1 MIDPPGL
8 TNEQSQR
15 GRTAL
20 GPLVAAGLGALGL
33 VALVSLPQP
42 QQQGRLPRIT
52 AAGDCDKQ
60 DVNGDTDIGG
70 RGCIGGAAL
79 SNNITEGSACSVPG
93 LPLTMQAILAQGPSP
108 LGVTRGIW
116 NIYWTENAPLPPCPY
131 EDEIQVQVRG
141 SSVNPADWYEAQT
154 RGAAQAFDHDPGL
167 GDDLSG
173 VVVAV
178 GRACAAQ
185 GFRVGDEVWG
195 VTASA
200 TGDFRSREQNAYA
213 QFANAFCNLM
223 GKRSPA
229 APVSLEDLGTV
240 GLAGG
245 TSIGALLDAGAPWSP
260 EDNVTVAIASG
271 SGGTG
276 TFAIQGALGLG
287 AARVF
292 AAASPAHFAMIRS
305 LGATPVDYHTTSLW
319 EALPTS
325 SVDLVWDNLGAAGT
339 AQAAARVLKRG
350 GLYLTLAVGHFATW
364 QAAGTG
370 IGTPALPADG
380 VLVVDG
386 KPIVARSPSVR
397 EEATDSVRIVAI
409 MNRLIDAGLLRP
421 VVGERY
427 PLRRVAAALDAS
439 VNGHAAGKIAIHV
452 PPVDGWSM
460 QDVLDGGEAR

>member
-1 MIDPPGL
+1 MIDAPGL
-8 TNEQSQR
+8 THEPFPR
-15 GRTAL
+15 GRTR
-20 GPLVAAGLGALGL
+20 PLFAAGLGTLGL
-33 VALVSLPQP
+33 VALVSLSQP
-42 QQQGRLPRIT
+42 QGHPPRLT
-52 AAGDCDKQ
+52 SAGDCDKQ

-70 RGCIGGAAL
+70 RGCFGGAAL
-79 SNNITEGSACSVPG
+79 SSSNSEGSTCSVPG
-93 LPLTMQAILAQGPSP
+93 LPATMQAILARGPSP
-108 LGVTRGIW
+108 LGVSRGIW
-116 NIYWTENAPLPPCPY
+116 NIYWTKDALLPPCPY

-167 GDDLSG
+167 GDDVSG

-213 QFANAFCNLM
+213 QFANVFCKLV
-223 GKRSPA
+223 GKRSPG
-229 APVSLEDLGTV
+229 APVSLEDLGTI

-245 TSIGALLDAGAPWSP
+245 TSIGAMLDAGAPWRP
-260 EDNVTVAIASG
+260 EDNVTLAVASG

-292 AAASPAHFAMIRS
+292 AAASADHFATIRS

-319 EALPTS
+319 DALPPS
-325 SVDLVWDNLGAAGT
+325 SVDVVWDNLGAAGT
-339 AQAAARVLKRG
+339 AQAAARALKRN
-350 GLYLTLAVGHFATW
+350 GLYLTLAVGHFASW

-370 IGTPALPADG
+370 IGTPTLPADG

-397 EEATDSVRIVAI
+397 DEATDSVRIVAL
-409 MNRLIDAGLLRP
+409 MNRLIDAGLMRP
-421 VVGERY
+421 VVGKRY
-427 PLRRVAAALDAS
+427 PLCDVAAALDES
-439 VNGHAAGKIAIHV
+439 VNGHAAGKIAIDV
-452 PPVDGWSM
+452 PPVEGWSI
-460 QDVLDGGEAR
+460 DDFLDAEVRR